1 MKCSKCG
8 TDNPSGKSVCSK
20 CGNFLYSAE
29 PRNRVPLTRAQRRER
44 RKTLIKNTFS
54 GCLWTGLVL
63 LAMLIVLSLVSF
75 LLVRY
80 ILPDE
85 YIDSLVRTTASDTL
99 VPGQDDTGSDG

>member
-8 TDNPSGKSVCSK
+8 TDNPSGKTICRQ

-29 PRNRVPLTRAQRRER
+29 PRNRVALTKEQRKER
-44 RKTLIKNTFS
+44 RKTLIKNSFS

-85 YIDSLVRTTASDTL
+85 YIDSLVRTTASDTR
-99 VPGQDDTGSDG
+99 VPGQDAPDSGN